1 MLQKGSANSVKHAEA
16 GGKEIASN
24 DESKVKDA
32 RSMRAEGAQEIAGSL
47 EKKSSG
53 EFASCSQKSAATST
67 QKSAVVT
74 KQTTLPAP
82 PQNRFKLD
90 NRTTSFRILPPLPP
104 EIANVS
110 FTSNHLPFLDILKPL
125 KMALLSR
132 DFICA
137 VQCFPL
143 SKLVIDLYMELWIVT
158 AYCLNFLTELLSP
171 LPSQN

>member
-1 MLQKGSANSVKHAEA
+1 MLQKGSANSVEHAEA

-24 DESKVKDA
+24 DASKVKDA

-67 QKSAVVT
+67 QKSAMVT
-74 KQTTLPAP
+74 KLTTLPAP

-104 EIANVS
+104 QIANVS

-125 KMALLSR
+125 KNGT
-132 DFICA
+132 
-137 VQCFPL
+137 
-143 SKLVIDLYMELWIVT
+143 IVT
-158 AYCLNFLTELLSP
+158 GFYLCSSMFSPVKIGDRPIHGILDSEHLLFELL
-171 LPSQN
+171 N